1 MSGTSVL
8 SESARAGPATPA
20 RYAGSVRLAVGDVVV
35 YGTHGVGRISAREE
49 KVVLGATH
57 EVVVVELQDGLT
69 VTLPLDRAR
78 TQLRPPATDAQLR
91 QVRDALRREPTL
103 SVDPWLSRRRETV
116 EKMSGG
122 DLVRLAEIVSEG
134 ALRER
139 MRREKGGKQ
148 QLSPGEREVFVKARN
163 LLSEEIAI
171 VLGLQPAAADAWI
184 DEQLALPSGR

>member
-1 MSGTSVL
+1 
-8 SESARAGPATPA
+8 
-20 RYAGSVRLAVGDVVV
+20 VRLAVGDVVV